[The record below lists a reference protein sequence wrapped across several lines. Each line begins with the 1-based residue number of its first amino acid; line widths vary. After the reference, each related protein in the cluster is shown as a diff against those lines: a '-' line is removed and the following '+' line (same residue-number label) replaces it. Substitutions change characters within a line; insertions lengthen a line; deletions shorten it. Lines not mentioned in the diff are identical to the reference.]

1 MFPCSRGCGV
11 SYSYERNLARHM
23 AYECPLLPPIPSQ
36 LQVTGSRRADVP
48 PSRRQLLLSLPP
60 PLPLPL
66 PSPHRLL
73 PSLHL
78 DSLLPPVTTPLLA
91 TGQRTSLVPP
101 TLAALSPNLLPPTY
115 LPPYSTPPTTLCQYL
130 TPPTSRYQYPPSSP
144 TPNHFQYP
152 TPPPTPHQFLT
163 PPPTPFL
170 YPTPPSTPCSAP
182 TTPILVLHQ
191 GSSPSLDP
199 GGWRHPDLGSS
210 QLPTAPPGVSI
221 LLIKGNPVKLPLL
234 YLLLLLLPLMFLLIL
249 LLSFLFLHILLLP
262 VLLLLNTGTS
272 SLHAHPAPVPT
283 ISFLRHHGPPSLPQ
297 NS

>member
-48 PSRRQLLLSLPP
+48 PSRRQLLLSLAP
-60 PLPLPL
+60 PL
-66 PSPHRLL
+66 
-73 PSLHL
+73 
-78 DSLLPPVTTPLLA
+78 PLLA
-91 TGQRTSLVPP
+91 TGQQTSLVPP

-115 LPPYSTPPTTLCQYL
+115 PPPYSTPPTTLCQYL
-130 TPPTSRYQYPPSSP
+130 TPPTSHYQYPPSSP
-144 TPNHFQYP
+144 TPYHFQYP

-163 PPPTPFL
+163 PHPTPFL
-170 YPTPPSTPCSAP
+170 YPTPPSTPCPAP

-210 QLPTAPPGVSI
+210 QLPTAPPGLSI

-234 YLLLLLLPLMFLLIL
+234 YLLLLLLPLMFLLNL
-249 LLSFLFLHILLLP
+249 LLSLLFLHFLLWP
-262 VLLLLNTGTS
+262 VPLLLNTGTS
-272 SLHAHPAPVPT
+272 SLHAPPAPVPN
-283 ISFLRHHGPPSLPQ
+283 ISFLRPPPHPFPPSLP
-297 NS
+297 